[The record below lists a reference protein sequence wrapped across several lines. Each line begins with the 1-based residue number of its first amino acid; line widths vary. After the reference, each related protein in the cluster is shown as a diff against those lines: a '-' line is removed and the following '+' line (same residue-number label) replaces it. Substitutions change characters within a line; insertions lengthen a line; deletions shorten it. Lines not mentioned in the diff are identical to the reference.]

1 MVPIYVRTS
10 TYTIEL
16 RRFWYSMSFNSLLNS
31 ASFAYE
37 IDQTT
42 YPQHLQCALS
52 PWKIAALLC
61 RISIYDSVLKA
72 LIWVPR
78 ASFHFALKALIWASR
93 VLLTPTSPILRSE
106 YQTPGVGPNAIHHP
120 SSLLP
125 TGRYDTAR
133 DLFWLMKL
141 ILLRSVGC
149 SS

>member
-1 MVPIYVRTS
+1 MIPIYVRTS
-10 TYTIEL
+10 TYIIEL

-42 YPQHLQCALS
+42 YPPHLQCALS

-61 RISIYDSVLKA
+61 RISNYDSVLKA

-93 VLLTPTSPILRSE
+93 VSLTPTSPILRSE
-106 YQTPGVGPNAIHHP
+106 YQTPGGGSKCNSP
-120 SSLLP
+120 SLVSSVYRPLRHRTRSILVNEAHL
-125 TGRYDTAR
+125 TGIGGS
-133 DLFWLMKL
+133 F
-141 ILLRSVGC
+141 
-149 SS
+149 